1 MTDPI
6 RWVGKLGAP
15 NQWRNVPYVEDKG
28 NGLVMCKLCATKWM
42 HKRSCGPH
50 FNGEQHAENFKRV
63 RLYEEEMNR
72 KEREEINRK
81 ERLVKLA
88 DDVQSLRSMEPAVSS
103 LGSRVWTDAVK
114 ARMLDW
120 ILTAHQDDSVSRGE
134 KFQSLHILLQQFLKK
149 EVCTLL
155 ELALWKAT
163 IADKVV
169 FDSVREAREY
179 VTFDEAFD
187 SREFFRNARITSG
200 AETII
205 PLVVSFLL
213 DDDNSTAAIWFEDI
227 GRVPAP
233 FR

>member
-15 NQWRNVPYVEDKG
+15 NQWRNVPYVKDEG
-28 NGLVMCKLCATKWM
+28 NGLVTCKLCATDWM
-42 HKRSCGPH
+42 HKSSCGPH
-50 FNGEQHAENFKRV
+50 FNGEQHAKNFKRV

-72 KEREEINRK
+72 KER
-81 ERLVKLA
+81 LA
-88 DDVQSLRSMEPAVSS
+88 RDVQSLRSMEPAVSS
-103 LGSRVWTDAVK
+103 LGSRVWTDAIK
-114 ARMLDW
+114 ASMLDW
-120 ILTAHQDDSVSRGE
+120 IMTAHQDDSVSRGE
-134 KFQSLHILLQQFLKK
+134 KFQSLHILLQQYLKK
-149 EVCTLL
+149 EVCALL
-155 ELALWKAT
+155 ELTLWKAT
-163 IADKVV
+163 IADTVV

-213 DDDNSTAAIWFEDI
+213 EEDNTAAGWFDTT